1 MNNLIIALLCLCLIC
16 IFFVIAQIL
25 KIKTKVDDDRIERII
40 TDYHKYYDVYK
51 KACAIR
57 KITPKEG
64 ISIKEMQKV
73 VDETIETIENE

>member
-1 MNNLIIALLCLCLIC
+1 MNNLIIALLFLCLIC
-16 IFFVIAQIL
+16 IFFIFVQML
-25 KIKTKVDDDRIERII
+25 KIKTKVDYDRIERII
-40 TDYHKYYDVYK
+40 TEYHKYYDVYK

-73 VDETIETIENE
+73 VYETIEND